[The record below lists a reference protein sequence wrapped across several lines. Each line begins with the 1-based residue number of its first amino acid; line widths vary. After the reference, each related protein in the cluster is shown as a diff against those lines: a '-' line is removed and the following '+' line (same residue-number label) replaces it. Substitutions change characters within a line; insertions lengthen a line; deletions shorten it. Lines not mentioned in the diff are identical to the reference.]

1 MINNMKNGG
10 KAKSIHGSSP
20 SRKFDTKGYEEIMK
34 DAGAK
39 TATDIAAIKKML
51 KKYSENVGG
60 EGGRPLTHRTI
71 IDATKRHLKKR
82 NPHFE
87 ESGGISNKKGMGNPY
102 NKGGS
107 VKTYSKGGGV
117 RKAKMTAG
125 Y

>member
-10 KAKSIHGSSP
+10 KAKSIHGSGG
-20 SRKFDTKGYEEIMK
+20 SRKFDTRGYEEIMK

-51 KKYSENVGG
+51 KKYSENVNEDGS
-60 EGGRPLTHRTI
+60 RPITTRNI

-87 ESGGISNKKGMGNPY
+87 EHGGLLNKKGMGNPY

-107 VKTYSKGGGV
+107 VKAYSKGGGV
-117 RKAKMTAG
+117 RTANNNE
-125 Y
+125 

>member
-20 SRKFDTKGYEEIMK
+20 SRKFDTRGYEEIMK

-60 EGGRPLTHRTI
+60 KGGRPLTKQNVK
-71 IDATKRHLKKR
+71 DATARHLKKR

-87 ESGGISNKKGMGNPY
+87 EHGGLLNKKGMGNPY

-107 VKTYSKGGGV
+107 VKTYAKGGGV
-117 RKAKMTAG
+117 RTANNNE
-125 Y
+125 